1 MGEAAEAQ
9 YFRSEI
15 ALLNYSDASLKPPL
29 SPLLIHI
36 DPLTPTSSSPSEAH
50 PSPSSQLHQQE
61 QHPKDAWLPI
71 TESRNGNAFSAA
83 FHVLNSNI
91 GFQALMLPVAFATLG
106 WYVMLPFF
114 NHLFQPHLCL
124 SFNIMSSE
132 NIQYKIERNIIQSI
146 HVKL

>member
-1 MGEAAEAQ
+1 MGEVGEAE

-15 ALLNYSDASLKPPL
+15 ALLNFSDASLKPPL
-29 SPLLIHI
+29 SPLFILI
-36 DPLTPTSSSPSEAH
+36 DPLTPTDSSSPSEESH
-50 PSPSSQLHQQE
+50 PSQNQE

-106 WYVMLPFF
+106 WYVMPAIF
-114 NHLFQPHLCL
+114 NHRF
-124 SFNIMSSE
+124 
-132 NIQYKIERNIIQSI
+132 
-146 HVKL
+146 KLL